1 MPGRRSLG
9 NLRDG
14 NGSAKK
20 LGWMRRRVLYPAS
33 VSGKVTRYRTVV
45 LTICRSGRL
54 GATSDVGRND
64 QNGSK
69 KTRRV
74 KPLRLSRF
82 YSRAC
87 PI

>member
-1 MPGRRSLG
+1 LAIRAIET
-9 NLRDG
+9 DQQ
-14 NGSAKK
+14 KK
-20 LGWMRRRVLYPAS
+20 LGRTRRRGLCPAS
-33 VSGKVTRYRTVV
+33 VSGKVGRYRTVV
-45 LTICRSGRL
+45 LTICRPGRP

-74 KPLRLSRF
+74 KPLRLSRLC
-82 YSRAC
+82 SRAC